1 MARTKI
7 ESGAAAPAR
16 TAAAELS
23 STLGPEPRRR
33 APEPGERKPAALAVG
48 AEKRVTIPVDMV
60 NEQILIAACMGDKDA
75 RTFLT
80 GRAKPDAFFGKGH
93 AAIWQGMTE
102 LVRLGLDYAPAVLG
116 TLAAGID
123 QAYLL
128 TIARAHSATPPN
140 IRHHL
145 ERLDWDRARVEGA
158 RGPVAEMLKL
168 LQDPTTAADQVQS
181 AVKKI
186 AVAFDGYADRRYLRD
201 PSELLRDSNADL
213 DERIK
218 GRAVYPFGIDGFDM
232 YEDGDFRLLPGS
244 APGLMTVVTGVPG
257 GGKSTFTANLAI
269 ALMEQGRRILYGAWE
284 MQDKTMLE
292 LIAAIR
298 IGISRKAL
306 TTGMLTPDQVDA
318 LKLEKEKVAGSIR
331 FLQMPFGRERG
342 AKKVDNDR
350 NLDLIHGY
358 VADAG
363 CDVAVFDLWKRCLR
377 FTDPDDEEQALIRQ
391 QAILEETKVHG
402 ILVQQQRAKDV
413 EQRKDKRPTRESIKG
428 SGAWFEVPDNIFG
441 VHRPALWKR
450 IDDDTLEV
458 CILKQRYGKWPIAV
472 AFDWNAEYGTIK
484 GGRSIVYDAPD
495 EDGSDGEAFG
505 KVESYGKRSRS

>member
-1 MARTKI
+1 MPRVKLS
-7 ESGAAAPAR
+7 SGPEAPAR
-16 TAAAELS
+16 TAADELS
-23 STLGPEPRRR
+23 ATLGPEPRRR
-33 APEPGERKPAALAVG
+33 APEAGERRPASAAG
-48 AEKRVTIPVDMV
+48 PSEKRVTIPVDLV
-60 NEQILIAACMGDKDA
+60 NEQVLIAACMGDKDTRA
-75 RTFLT
+75 WLT

-93 AAIWQGMTE
+93 AQIWHGMSE
-102 LVRLGLDYAPAVLG
+102 LVRIGLDYAPAVLSTIVPG
-116 TLAAGID
+116 VDLPYL
-123 QAYLL
+123 QAM
-128 TIARAHSATPPN
+128 ARAHSATPPN
-140 IRHHL
+140 LRHHL
-145 ERLDWDRARVEGA
+145 ERLDWDRARVEGS
-158 RGPVAEMLKL
+158 RGPLAELLKT
-168 LQDPTTAADQVQS
+168 LQDPTTQPDQVQS
-181 AVKKI
+181 LVKKLG
-186 AVAFDGYADRRYLRD
+186 VAFDGYADRRYLRD
-201 PSELLRDSNADL
+201 PTELVRDSNADL
-213 DERIK
+213 DERVK
-218 GRAVYPFGIDGFDM
+218 GRAVYPFGIDGFDL
-232 YEDGDFRLLPGS
+232 YEDGDFRLLPGA

-269 ALMEQGRRILYGAWE
+269 ALMNQGKKVLYGAWE
-284 MQDKTMLE
+284 MSDKTMLE

-298 IGISRKAL
+298 IGISRKKL
-306 TTGMLTPDQVDA
+306 TTGMMDPDEVAA
-318 LKLEKEKVAGSIR
+318 LKREKDVVAGSIR

-342 AKKVDNDR
+342 KTKVDNDR

-472 AFDWNAEYGTIK
+472 GFDWSAEMGTIAR
-484 GGRSIVYDAPD
+484 GRSIVYDAPD
-495 EDGSDGEAFG
+495 DDPGAEFG
-505 KVESYGKRSRS
+505 AVENYGKRGRS